1 MKNNNHYCKMIS
13 YEDLNI
19 HYKIKKIREMKNF
32 TREFVAGKLE
42 IEPRTYSYIEEGKGN
57 LTLKRMIQICNV
69 FNCTIQELLDF
80 NVNKVLNFNVKL
92 ENGNQGNNINYQEVN
107 NEKELYMALIKAKD
121 DLIDQLR
128 TDINQLRVIS

>member
-1 MKNNNHYCKMIS
+1 MIS

-19 HYKIKKIREMKNF
+19 HHKIKKIRELKNF
-32 TREFVAGKLE
+32 TREFVAGKLD
-42 IEPRTYSYIEEGKGN
+42 IEPRTYSYIEEGKGS
-57 LTLKRMIQICNV
+57 LTLKRMIEICNV

-128 TDINQLRVIS
+128 IDIDQLRVIS

>member
-1 MKNNNHYCKMIS
+1 MIS